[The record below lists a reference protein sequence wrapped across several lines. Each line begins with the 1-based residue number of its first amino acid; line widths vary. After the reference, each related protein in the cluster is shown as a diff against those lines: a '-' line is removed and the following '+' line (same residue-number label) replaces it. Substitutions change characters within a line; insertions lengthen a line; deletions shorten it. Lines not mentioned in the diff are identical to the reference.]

1 MKEIKPKLAH
11 NFWVE
16 SSWKK
21 ETEQKWMIMKS
32 SFFFL
37 WGGTTTWP
45 QSREDKV
52 FFFKCYFCGNTENR
66 GQENGAKLIFSLS
79 LYYSDF
85 VLIRDFRSRLSNE
98 FLDELERTT
107 NGIAGLLYCFLCS
120 TFYAFYAQLLILGI
134 IIKSLLHM
142 QLFIFFHFLHFF
154 PPLIVVGFISV
165 RS

>member
-1 MKEIKPKLAH
+1 MGGIIVKKRNRTEMDDYEIK
-11 NFWVE
+11 
-16 SSWKK
+16 
-21 ETEQKWMIMKS
+21 
-32 SFFFL
+32 FFFL

-52 FFFKCYFCGNTENR
+52 FFLNVFLYFCGNTENR

-120 TFYAFYAQLLILGI
+120 TFYAFYAQLLIVGI